1 MSFEECHYLST
12 TMINKAS
19 KERQPSGFIASLTQ
33 FVEKCLQH
41 YIPVVLARTV
51 VVQATTGTARQ
62 EVPTSSVAN
71 TLEVASDL
79 AVEEAS
85 DLAVEEAP
93 VLAEEEEASTSEESS
108 G

>member
-1 MSFEECHYLST
+1 M
-12 TMINKAS
+12 
-19 KERQPSGFIASLTQ
+19 
-33 FVEKCLQH
+33 
-41 YIPVVLARTV
+41 
-51 VVQATTGTARQ
+51 TGTARQ